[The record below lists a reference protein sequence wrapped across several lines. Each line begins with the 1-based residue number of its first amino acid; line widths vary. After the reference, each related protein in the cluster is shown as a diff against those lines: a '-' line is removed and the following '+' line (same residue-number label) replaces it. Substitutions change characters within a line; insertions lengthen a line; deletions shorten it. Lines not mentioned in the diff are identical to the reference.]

1 MGKRFVVLVLFVGLV
16 GICFCGCENQGQKVE
31 RLIKELKH
39 RKAKVRANAAGELF
53 NPSNAVKGAVPA
65 LIPLL
70 QDEDAT
76 VRSNAIY
83 SLGCIGESSKNA
95 KPIIVPALIQALHQD
110 ARICANVATALMRI
124 GTPEAIK
131 AAEGAVPTLIQALQD
146 PDVQVRANAIYA
158 LDSIVCA
165 LDFIGESTKDA
176 VPDLILLLKDLNEDV
191 RIHAARA
198 LGQIGSKD
206 AVSALTQALQG
217 QDEDVCIH
225 AVQAIRANRDTR
237 STESR

>member
-1 MGKRFVVLVLFVGLV
+1 MGNRFVVLVLFVGLV

-76 VRSNAIY
+76 VRTNAIY

-95 KPIIVPALIQALHQD
+95 RPSLSRRPSYCGIGAKRKP
-110 ARICANVATALMRI
+110 R
-124 GTPEAIK
+124 
-131 AAEGAVPTLIQALQD
+131 TLSLSQTND
-146 PDVQVRANAIYA
+146 R
-158 LDSIVCA
+158 
-165 LDFIGESTKDA
+165 
-176 VPDLILLLKDLNEDV
+176 
-191 RIHAARA
+191 
-198 LGQIGSKD
+198 
-206 AVSALTQALQG
+206 
-217 QDEDVCIH
+217 
-225 AVQAIRANRDTR
+225 
-237 STESR
+237 